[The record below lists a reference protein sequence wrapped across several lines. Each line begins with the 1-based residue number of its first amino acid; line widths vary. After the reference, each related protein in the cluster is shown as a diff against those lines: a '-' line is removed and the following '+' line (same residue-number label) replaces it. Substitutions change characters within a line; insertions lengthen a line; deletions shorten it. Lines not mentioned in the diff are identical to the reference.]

1 MSRVRHI
8 RVGLPSGSYPVT
20 VGDGTLAALHEH
32 LPENLHGRTMALV
45 TNPQVDK
52 LFGRT
57 AVASLRKIG
66 TVHKVL
72 IPDGERYKTLD
83 TANRVYADL
92 AKHKLDRSAVVV
104 ALGGGVVGD
113 LAGFVAAT
121 YLRGLRFV
129 QLPTTLL
136 AQVDSSVGGKV
147 AVNLPAGKNLVG
159 AFHQPVAVVADTR
172 ALQWLPKRE
181 IAAGMMEVIKYA
193 LIGDLH
199 LWKYL
204 KSHVDGNLDW
214 TQVVEASVK
223 DKARV
228 VAADERESGHRRVLN
243 LGHTLAHA
251 LESVTRYRKYLHGE
265 AVGIGIIYA
274 SLLAQRLRRQAG
286 DQVDEVIEL
295 LKRAGLK
302 IQLPAVPFAK
312 IHAYFASDKKVEDGA
327 LHFVLPAGLGRVQ
340 VVTGIPEHAF
350 RDAYIALRALA
361 KGPGVNHGEV
371 SAD

>member
-32 LPENLHGRTMALV
+32 LPEGLHGRTMALV
-45 TNPQVDK
+45 TNRTVDR
-52 LFGRT
+52 LFGKQ
-57 AVASLRKIG
+57 VMASLRKLGPVEKI
-66 TVHKVL
+66 V
-72 IPDGERYKTLD
+72 IAEGEQHKTLE
-83 TANRVYADL
+83 TAGGVYREL
-92 AKHKLDRSAVVV
+92 AKNKLDRGGVIV

-121 YLRGLRFV
+121 YLRGVRFV

-147 AVNLPAGKNLVG
+147 AVNLPQGKNLVG

-172 ALQWLPKRE
+172 TLDSLPKRE

-199 LWKYL
+199 LWRYL
-204 KSHVDGNLDW
+204 KNHVDWNLDW
-214 TQVVEASVK
+214 TQIVESSVK

-251 LESVTRYRKYLHGE
+251 LESITRYKTYLHGE
-265 AVGIGIIYA
+265 AVGIGMIYA
-274 SLLAQRLRRQAG
+274 SLLAQRLRRQSG

-295 LKRAGLK
+295 LRRAGLTIK
-302 IQLPAVPFAK
+302 LPAAPFAK
-312 IHAYFASDKKVEDGA
+312 IFSYFASDKKVEEGA
-327 LHFVLPAGLGRVQ
+327 LHFVLPVGLGRVQ
-340 VVTGIPEHAF
+340 IVTGIPEHAF
-350 RDAYIALRALA
+350 RDAYLALRALQA
-361 KGPGVNHGEV
+361 PRARSQVESK
-371 SAD
+371 S

>member
-20 VGDGTLAALHEH
+20 VGDGALFCLHEH
-32 LPENLHGRTMALV
+32 LPEGLHGRPVALITNRPVDTLHGRTAL
-45 TNPQVDK
+45 
-52 LFGRT
+52 
-57 AVASLRKIG
+57 ASLRKLG
-66 TVHKVL
+66 EVHKILV
-72 IPDGERYKTLD
+72 PDGEMHKNLE
-83 TANRVYADL
+83 TASQVFREL
-92 AKHKLDRSAVVV
+92 ARLRLGRSAVIV

-121 YLRGLRFV
+121 YMRGLRFV

-147 AVNLPAGKNLVG
+147 AVNLREGKNLVG
-159 AFHQPVAVVADTR
+159 TFHQPVAVVADTR
-172 ALQWLPKRE
+172 TLATLPPRE
-181 IAAGMMEVIKYA
+181 IASGMMEVVKYA
-193 LIGDLH
+193 LIGDLQ
-199 LWKYL
+199 LWRYL
-204 KSHVDGNLDW
+204 KSHVGSPDWNLI
-214 TQVVEASVK
+214 VEASVK

-274 SLLAQRLRRQAG
+274 SLLAQRLRRQSG
-286 DQVDEVIEL
+286 DQVDEVIEI
-295 LKRAGLK
+295 LKRAGLSLK
-302 IQLPAVPFAK
+302 LPEVPFAK
-312 IHAYFASDKKVEDGA
+312 IYSYFATDKKMEDGA
-327 LHFVLPAGLGRVQ
+327 LHFVLPVGVGRVQ

-350 RDAYIALRALA
+350 RDAYLALRALA
-361 KGPGVNHGEV
+361 RPPRKRTR
-371 SAD
+371 